1 MYLLTWSMALAVVLV
16 CLWTDVREGKI
27 YNRITFPAM
36 GLGLLVNLLLRG
48 GPGIQESALGLVL
61 GLFLLFP
68 FFAGGGV
75 RAGDLK
81 LLGAIGAWVGWRALL
96 WTVLATAIVGMIHA
110 LVLLLRRGRL
120 GEQLRML
127 WAVAI
132 NSLFLRVRFHL
143 PAGEE
148 TYPYTLSILA
158 GLLLAGFLEHLKE
171 TYPLPF

>member
-1 MYLLTWSMALAVVLV
+1 MALAVGGV

-27 YNRITFPAM
+27 YNKITFPAM
-36 GLGLLVNLLLRG
+36 GLGLLANLLLRG
-48 GPGIQESALGLVL
+48 GPGVQESALGLLL

-68 FFAGGGV
+68 CFAAGGV

-81 LLGAIGAWVGWRALL
+81 LLGAIGAWVGWRVLL
-96 WTVLATAIVGMIHA
+96 WTVLATAIVGMLHA

-120 GEQLRML
+120 GEQIRLL
-127 WAVAI
+127 GAVAI
-132 NSLFLRVRFHL
+132 NSLFLRARFHL

-158 GLLLAGFLEHLKE
+158 GLLLAGFLEHLKG